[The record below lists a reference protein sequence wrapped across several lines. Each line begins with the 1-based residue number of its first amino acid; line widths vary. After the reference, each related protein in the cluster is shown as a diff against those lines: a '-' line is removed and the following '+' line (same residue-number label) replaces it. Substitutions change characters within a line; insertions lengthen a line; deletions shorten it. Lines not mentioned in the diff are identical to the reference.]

1 MSTAD
6 PSRLAAAQGSSESP
20 LPVGVDSAPPAGIDL
35 KQDAL
40 GAPSIAFMVI
50 AAAAPLTVMAG
61 VAPLA
66 LAIGGVGAPVAYL
79 AAGVAF
85 AVFAVAFMA
94 MTRATGGKGAFYSYI
109 TLGLGRVA
117 GLASGFL
124 AIVSYNALQ
133 IGVYGLLAV
142 QTQDAIS
149 RLFGVDIPWPVLALV
164 AIAIVWF
171 VGRRGIDVGAK
182 FLGVLLALETGILA
196 VLAVA
201 ILVQGGA
208 HGIEF
213 STFTPHAV
221 FAPGMAGVLAF
232 AFAAFMGFE
241 STALYRSEARD
252 PDRSIPRATYWAVGF
267 MAVFYCF
274 IVWAIVQAFGAAQV
288 QQAAG
293 ESVADLFFSAMTT
306 YVGTWATDVM
316 SLLIVTSALAS
327 QLAFHNAI
335 NRYTYA
341 LARDGALPRVL
352 DRTHPVYKSPSRA
365 GNLQTAIA
373 AVVVVAFGLAGAD
386 PYYQLLLV
394 LNTPGVVGII
404 ALQVITSLAVVSYFV
419 RKKFVRAE
427 RVGVIAGVLSTALLG
442 LALGLLVANIGLLT
456 SMGTAANAALVGSV
470 AVVFVLGIVAALYFR
485 ARAPRIYSRIGGL
498 YDDPHATIER

>member
-1 MSTAD
+1 M
-6 PSRLAAAQGSSESP
+6 L
-20 LPVGVDSAPPAGIDL
+20 
-35 KQDAL
+35 
-40 GAPSIAFMVI
+40 
-50 AAAAPLTVMAG
+50 
-61 VAPLA
+61 
-66 LAIGGVGAPVAYL
+66 
-79 AAGVAF
+79 
-85 AVFAVAFMA
+85 
-94 MTRATGGKGAFYSYI
+94 
-109 TLGLGRVA
+109 
-117 GLASGFL
+117 
-124 AIVSYNALQ
+124 
-133 IGVYGLLAV
+133 
-142 QTQDAIS
+142 
-149 RLFGVDIPWPVLALV
+149 GVDIPWPVLALV

-171 VGRRGIDVGAK
+171 VGRRGIDVGAR
-182 FLGVLLALETGILA
+182 FLGLLLALETGILL

-201 ILVQGGA
+201 IVVQGGA

-213 STFTPHAV
+213 STFTPNAI

-293 ESVADLFFSAMTT
+293 DDVADLFFTAMTT

-327 QLAFHNAI
+327 QIAFHNAI

-341 LARDGALPRVL
+341 LARDGALPRIL

-365 GNLQTAIA
+365 GNLQTILA
-373 AVVVVAFGLAGAD
+373 AVVIAAFGLAGAD

-394 LNTPGVVGII
+394 LNTPGIVGII
-404 ALQVITSLAVVSYFV
+404 ALQVITSLAVVAYFV
-419 RKKFVRAE
+419 RKRYVRAE
-427 RVGVIAGVLSTALLG
+427 RIGMIAGVLSTILLTLALLV
-442 LALGLLVANIGLLT
+442 LVANIKLLT
-456 SMGTAANAALVGSV
+456 NMGTAANTALVGSV
-470 AVVFVLGIVAALYFR
+470 GVVFLLGIVAALYFR
-485 ARAPRIYSRIGGL
+485 ARVPRVYARIGGL
-498 YDDPHATIER
+498 YDDPHAATER